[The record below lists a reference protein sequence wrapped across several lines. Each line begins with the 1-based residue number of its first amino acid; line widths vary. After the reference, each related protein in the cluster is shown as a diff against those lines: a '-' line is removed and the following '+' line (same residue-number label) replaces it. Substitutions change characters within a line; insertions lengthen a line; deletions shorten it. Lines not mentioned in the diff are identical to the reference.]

1 MALPPSRLSSNLTL
15 EVSDVPKVTQVTR
28 GGLLVR
34 APNLDNENVAGL
46 IDRLVPPP
54 RTTVPR
60 VVSQSVPAGTLVQQ
74 GTAVD
79 LVLVSPVD
87 VTFEVFGKVHPALL
101 TKNVAS
107 VLTAMPTPVA
117 TIVNAKADPATL
129 TAAERDTVTQFLNT
143 QHVATAGGT
152 AENAF
157 ESVYGRLVDIQVFK

>member
-1 MALPPSRLSSNLTL
+1 MALPTRLSQNLTL

-28 GGLLVR
+28 AGQLVR

-60 VVSQSVPAGTLVQQ
+60 VVSQSVPAGALVSR

-87 VTFEVFGKVHPALL
+87 VTFEVFGKVHPALV
-101 TKNVAS
+101 TKSVAS
-107 VLTAMPTPVA
+107 VLTAMPAPVTA
-117 TIVNAKADPATL
+117 IVNTKPDPATL
-129 TAAERDTVTQFLNT
+129 TAAERDSVTTFLNT